1 MNRRI
6 GKQNVWAGQNTGHL
20 ASREDSSRDAGH
32 RGWNTGR
39 PGKYGTVGKPIH
51 QVSDWSMATHLLQ
64 DLIQV

>member
-6 GKQNVWAGQNTGHL
+6 GKQKVWTGQNTGHL

-39 PGKYGTVGKPIH
+39 PEKYGTVGKPAI
-51 QVSDWSMATHLLQ
+51 WST
-64 DLIQV
+64 